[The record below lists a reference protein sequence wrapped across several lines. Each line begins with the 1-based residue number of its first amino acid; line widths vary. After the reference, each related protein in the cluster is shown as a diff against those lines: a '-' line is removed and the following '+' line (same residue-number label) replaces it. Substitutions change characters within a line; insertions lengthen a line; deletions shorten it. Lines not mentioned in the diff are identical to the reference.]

1 MIEPA
6 IIKSALRL
14 VLFLFAV
21 LGVSCGEPQSKIT
34 MEEAEEIVFSN
45 DVYGQICANCHG
57 GSGEGKGEL
66 FSPSIGGLP
75 TWYVKDQLK
84 QFRDSHRGID
94 PGDIPGQQMR
104 AISLSLTDEQ
114 IEEASQLVAAMTPIP
129 TEAPG
134 TEVDIEAGRYFFANQ
149 CMECHRYN
157 GKGEVVFHS
166 APLITL
172 NRSYL
177 LRQLHNYRSGIR
189 GAVGDDIY
197 GNKMVEMTKRLTD
210 EEIKLAVDYIGALAH
225 GDDPRSARER

>member
-1 MIEPA
+1 MKIL
-6 IIKSALRL
+6 SRS
-14 VLFLFAV
+14 VLFLLVAV
-21 LGVSCGEPQSKIT
+21 ACSCGDPQAEISL
-34 MEEAEEIVFSN
+34 EEAEAIVLSN
-45 DVYGQICANCHG
+45 DIYGQICATCHG
-57 GSGEGKGEL
+57 VSGEGKEEL
-66 FSPSIGGLP
+66 FSPSIAGLP
-75 TWYVKDQLK
+75 AWYVKDQLK

-104 AISLSLTDEQ
+104 AISLSLTDDQ
-114 IEEASQLVAAMTPIP
+114 IEEAAALVAAMPSIP

-134 TEVDIEAGRYFFANQ
+134 PEADIEAGRYFFANQ

-157 GKGEVVFHS
+157 GKGEAVFHS

-177 LRQLHNYRSGIR
+177 KRQLENYRSGIR
-189 GAVGDDIY
+189 GAVGDDVY

-210 EEIKLAVDYIGALAH
+210 EEIQLAVDYIGALAH